1 LASGGGVKL
10 LVCGGR
16 NFTDR
21 RFAFA
26 RLDAIH
32 DSPHGPVTDIVE
44 GGAAGGDALGRA
56 WCLQRLGK
64 PSIRVDA
71 EWDRLDAPGA
81 FIKTNRLGKRYN
93 ANAGHARNQR
103 MLEEHRPDACL
114 ALPGGAGTGDMV
126 CRARA
131 AGVAIL

>member
-1 LASGGGVKL
+1 VKL

-32 DSPHGPVTDIVE
+32 TGPHGPVTDIAE
-44 GGAAGGDALGRA
+44 GGAHGGEALGRA

-64 PSIRVDA
+64 PPIRVGVADEGQWPRCA
-71 EWDRLDAPGA
+71 S
-81 FIKTNRLGKRYN
+81 N
-93 ANAGHARNQR
+93 
-103 MLEEHRPDACL
+103 
-114 ALPGGAGTGDMV
+114 
-126 CRARA
+126 A
-131 AGVAIL
+131 AG